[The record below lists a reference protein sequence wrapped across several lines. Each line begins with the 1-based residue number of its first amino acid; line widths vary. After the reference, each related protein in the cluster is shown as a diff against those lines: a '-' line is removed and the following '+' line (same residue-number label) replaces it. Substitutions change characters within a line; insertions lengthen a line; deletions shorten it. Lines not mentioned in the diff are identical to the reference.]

1 MPRGCTKPLY
11 ILPFD
16 HRGSFV
22 SKLFGWKGALSA
34 EQSAQVSVTKLV
46 AYDGFEAA
54 VAGGID
60 EGQAGILLDEH
71 FGPDILR
78 AARSG
83 GIITCAPVEKSG
95 QDEFDFEFGED
106 FAADVDA
113 LAPTLCKVLV
123 RYNPEGD
130 AALNQRQSHRLRRL
144 SDFLSNGPPKFML
157 ELLMPAKSS
166 QLDAV
171 AGNSQAYDRK
181 LRPALML
188 RVICELQDT
197 GVDPDVWK
205 VEGLDSRDDCE
216 RIMAT
221 ARHDGRA
228 NIGGRARIRCLC
240 CWQDH
245 ILGAVD
251 RLARRED
258 RSRGGGHR
266 NRQKILQLRRHLRD
280 GEGRSRRFGHTWLNS
295 ATHRLTRCRDTRSST
310 SSTKPTWPTDLSP
323 TSRSP
328 ARQPASRRWAS
339 L

>member
-54 VAGGID
+54 VAGVID
-60 EGQAGILLDEH
+60 KGQAGILLDEH

-144 SDFLSNGPPKFML
+144 SDFLSNEPPKFML

-228 NIGGRARIRCLC
+228 NVGCIVLGRGENKQHVRAWLAIAAGVPGFVGFAVGRTTFWEPLIG
-240 CWQDH
+240 
-245 ILGAVD
+245 
-251 RLARRED
+251 
-258 RSRGGGHR
+258 
-266 NRQKILQLRRHLRD
+266 LRD
-280 GEGRSRRFGHTWLNS
+280 GKIDRAAAVTEIAKRCCNCVDIFETARAAAGASV
-295 ATHRLTRCRDTRSST
+295 THG
-310 SSTKPTWPTDLSP
+310 
-323 TSRSP
+323 
-328 ARQPASRRWAS
+328 
-339 L
+339 